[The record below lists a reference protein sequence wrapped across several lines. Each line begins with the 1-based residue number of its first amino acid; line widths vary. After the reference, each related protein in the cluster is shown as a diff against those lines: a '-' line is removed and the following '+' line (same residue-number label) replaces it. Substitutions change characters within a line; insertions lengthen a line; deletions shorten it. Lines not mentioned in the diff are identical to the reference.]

1 MGSAGEDPEVIAGLL
16 ALYHACGGSVHG
28 HVPAEA
34 FRRSLRKEYRQ
45 YAASMLKRLRRR
57 GFIDV
62 HKGRQESD
70 SVNMRGVELLSSL
83 GLLR

>member
-1 MGSAGEDPEVIAGLL
+1 MDSVGGDPEVIAGLL

-34 FRRSLRKEYRQ
+34 FRRRLRKEYRQ
-45 YAASMLKRLRRR
+45 YAASMLRRLRRR
-57 GFIDV
+57 GLIDV
-62 HKGRQESD
+62 HKGRQESY
-70 SVNMRGVELLSSL
+70 SVNMRGVELLRSL